1 VKNVYGFIS
10 DMIKLL
16 FTKMGFN
23 SAATEK
29 MAYIFNLN
37 LILFSAIHILACM
50 WIYLGKTVENSWI
63 DGGGPDGPG
72 YKLDNSNSYQVY
84 ITAFYWVITTL
95 TTVGYGD
102 YRGYTS
108 TEYVF
113 QMFVEFMGIGVFSFL
128 MNSIN
133 SLFGSE
139 TQLLDIIDR
148 RIEDVETWLRNLEKR
163 RNKT

>member
-1 VKNVYGFIS
+1 MNYARGTLLFDLASTLPSLISGQSSFYYPTKIIRFIHVKNVYGFIS

-72 YKLDNSNSYQVY
+72 YKLDNSNSY
-84 ITAFYWVITTL
+84 
-95 TTVGYGD
+95 
-102 YRGYTS
+102 
-108 TEYVF
+108 
-113 QMFVEFMGIGVFSFL
+113 
-128 MNSIN
+128 
-133 SLFGSE
+133 
-139 TQLLDIIDR
+139 
-148 RIEDVETWLRNLEKR
+148 
-163 RNKT
+163 

>member
-1 VKNVYGFIS
+1 
-10 DMIKLL
+10 MIKLL

-95 TTVGYGD
+95 ATVGYGD

-113 QMFVEFMGIGVFSFL
+113 
-128 MNSIN
+128 
-133 SLFGSE
+133 
-139 TQLLDIIDR
+139 
-148 RIEDVETWLRNLEKR
+148 
-163 RNKT
+163 